1 MQPITDISALQEIA
15 RELRGDIIR
24 MLTVAGSGHPGGSL
38 SAIDIVTCL
47 YFTQMRHRPE
57 EPHWPDRDRFI
68 LSKGH
73 GVPAVYAVLAKCGYF
88 PKEKL
93 MTLRQ
98 LESPLQ
104 GHPDR
109 VRLPGIEASTG
120 SLGQGLS
127 IALGMAL
134 ASKIDHNRFHVY
146 CMIGDGE
153 TQAGQIWE
161 ALMAAPHLKAD
172 TLTVIL
178 DYNKAQIDGLT
189 NEIMNLEPVVDKLRA
204 FNWNVEEI
212 DGHNYSQIL
221 GALARSRGARG
232 KPTFI
237 VAHTIKGRGVSFME
251 SNLVDWHGKAPTPA
265 ECEKALADIRAMKY

>member
-1 MQPITDISALQEIA
+1 
-15 RELRGDIIR
+15 
-24 MLTVAGSGHPGGSL
+24 
-38 SAIDIVTCL
+38 
-47 YFTQMRHRPE
+47 MRHRPT
-57 EPHWPDRDRFI
+57 EPDWPERDRFI

-88 PKEKL
+88 PNEQL
-93 MTLRQ
+93 MTLRK

-134 ASKIDHNRFHVY
+134 ASRIDNPDRPNSNTKESRGFRVY

-153 TQAGQIWE
+153 SQAGQIWE
-161 ALMAAPHLKAD
+161 ALLAAPHFKVD

-178 DYNKAQIDGLT
+178 DYNKGQIDGPT
-189 NEIMNLEPVVDKLRA
+189 NDILNLEPVVDKLRA

-212 DGHNYSQIL
+212 DGHNYAQIL
-221 GALARSRGARG
+221 GALDRSRSARG

-237 VAHTIKGRGVSFME
+237 VAHTTKGRGVSFME
-251 SNLVDWHGKAPTPA
+251 NVIDWHGKAPTPA
-265 ECEKALADIRAMKY
+265 ECEKALADIHAMKY

>member
-1 MQPITDISALQEIA
+1 MMTPITDIRALQEIA
-15 RELRGDIIR
+15 RELRIDIIR
-24 MLTVAGSGHPGGSL
+24 MLTEAGSGHPGGSL
-38 SAIDIVTCL
+38 SAIDILICL
-47 YFTQMRHRPE
+47 YFAHMRHRPE
-57 EPHWPDRDRFI
+57 DPDWPDRDRFI

-73 GVPAVYAVLAKCGYF
+73 GVPAQYAVLAKCGYF
-88 PKEKL
+88 PANLL
-93 MTLRQ
+93 MTLRK

-134 ASKIDHNRFHVY
+134 ASKIDGNRFHVY

-153 TQAGQIWE
+153 SQAGQIWE
-161 ALMAAPHLKAD
+161 ALMAAPHLRLD

-178 DYNKAQIDGLT
+178 DYNKGQIDGPT
-189 NEIMNLEPVVDKLRA
+189 NEIMNLEPIVDKLRA
-204 FNWNVEEI
+204 FNWHVEEI
-212 DGHNYSQIL
+212 DGHNYQQIFT
-221 GALARSRGARG
+221 ALDRCRSVRGQ
-232 KPTFI
+232 PTYI

-251 SNLVDWHGKAPTPA
+251 NVIDWHGKAPTPA
-265 ECEKALADIRAMKY
+265 ECEKALADIRAMQY